1 MGNGKNAYLQ
11 KREMERQ
18 IWTEVAERVMQQ
30 FMTDMVQ
37 ISLNEELGLGYDTIM
52 RVTNAWCENMKKY
65 KHALNSK
72 DPEADVAQEHIDRIL
87 TRIIRGKAELMPFK
101 ERYPE
106 LREVKYK

>member
-1 MGNGKNAYLQ
+1 MKKNDYLQ
-11 KREMERQ
+11 KRENERQ
-18 IWTEVAERVMQQ
+18 IWTQVAERVTQQ
-30 FMTDMVQ
+30 YMTDMVQ

-52 RVTNAWCENMKKY
+52 RVTERWCENMKKY
-65 KHALNSK
+65 KHSLNSK

-101 ERYPE
+101 QRYPE